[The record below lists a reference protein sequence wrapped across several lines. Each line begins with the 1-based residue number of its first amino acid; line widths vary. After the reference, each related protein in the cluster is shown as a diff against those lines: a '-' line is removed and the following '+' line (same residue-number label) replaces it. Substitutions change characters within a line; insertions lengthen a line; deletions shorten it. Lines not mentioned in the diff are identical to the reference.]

1 MTCDIFNL
9 ILQGLGGGIS
19 STQQHPKGIQ
29 AGINIVIA
37 GLVSQVV
44 SLSIF
49 MICCA
54 HFAFR
59 VFRSVEKPVQIFS
72 HIRDTKS
79 FQSFLIGEL
88 FLLISL
94 ASPITDNGLPSRY
107 RLGHNLHLH
116 AFQLQNSRAQTRVH
130 WTSCQQRSSFH
141 GMYFSSNFLM
151 QHLISVDS
159 GRWHDLNRNY
169 FSDLAAPRPLLSKV
183 PGRLVLSC
191 QKHSKKLEMGED
203 HTSENSKQPNVTIHE
218 LHSRLDSLLHTERSR
233 VPSAYHVLDR

>member
-1 MTCDIFNL
+1 MLLTPWKPRTYLIIFVTCDIFNL

-72 HIRDTKS
+72 HIRDTKR

-151 QHLISVDS
+151 PHLISVDS
-159 GRWHDLNRNY
+159 GRWHDLNRND
-169 FSDLAAPRPLLSKV
+169 FSDLAAPRPLLS
-183 PGRLVLSC
+183 RCLADSC
-191 QKHSKKLEMGED
+191 CHVRNTARNWRWGG
-203 HTSENSKQPNVTIHE
+203 PHE
-218 LHSRLDSLLHTERSR
+218 RKFEAAKCDDS
-233 VPSAYHVLDR
+233 